1 MSYSHPLQKEFGN
14 IAFAPE
20 SVFKT
25 AIPIASV
32 SGWIGI
38 LMDDQELPR
47 GKPEQ
52 KAYYTAGHTDSDTV
66 LGATIAA
73 GAKPI
78 TVTEQKRTYQ
88 GKLSWIPQNRQ
99 LFQEIFGKKYTT
111 LDSPGAG
118 YNTHTFILGT
128 VNARPLPSITLAAWN
143 DKAGDGFTAG
153 TDICTLFSGIKLGK
167 TTFSANE
174 GEELKIESSLYGCAE
189 ADQTAFP
196 GAFTELTT
204 KPYLF
209 NQGAL
214 TIHGGTY
221 TRIKSLSIDID
232 HKIKEDWYGS
242 VDPYDLVEQRIEMKA
257 NITLVIDNDDIYDF
271 QIAKPTASTRF
282 SFVFTRTSNQDS
294 LTLESEP
301 SGTTSFA
308 YPIYTIKD
316 AGGEGEA
323 EVDVEILLTNL
334 RCVVIDNESKNHVY
348 KDVTP

>member
-1 MSYSHPLQKEFGN
+1 MSYSHPYQKEFQN
-14 IAFAPE
+14 ISFGPE

-25 AIPIASV
+25 ALAVASV

-38 LMDDQELPR
+38 LMDEQEMPR

-52 KAYYTAGHTDSDTV
+52 KVYYTSGHTDSDAA
-66 LGATIAA
+66 LGSATAA

-78 TVTEQKRTYQ
+78 TVTEQKRTHQ
-88 GKLSWIPQNRQ
+88 GKLSWIAQNRQ

-111 LDSPGAG
+111 LDSPDTG
-118 YNTHTFILGT
+118 YNTHTYILGT
-128 VNARPLPSITLAAWN
+128 INARPLPSITLAAWN
-143 DKAGDGFTAG
+143 DKGGDGFTAG

-174 GEELKIESSLYGCAE
+174 GEELKIEASIYGCAE

-196 GAFTELTT
+196 GAFAQITT

-214 TIHGGTY
+214 TIFGGTY
-221 TRIKSLSIDID
+221 TRIKSISVDID
-232 HKIKEDWYGS
+232 HKIKEEWYGS
-242 VDPYDLVEQRIEMKA
+242 VDPYDLIEQRVELKA
-257 NITLVIDNDDIYDF
+257 NVTLVLDNDDIYDF
-271 QIAKPTASTRF
+271 QLAKPTASTRF
-282 SFVFTRTSNQDS
+282 SFVFTRTASQDT

-308 YPIYTIKD
+308 YPTFTIKD
-316 AGGEGEA
+316 SGGEGES

-334 RCVVIDNESKNHVY
+334 RCVVVDNIDTNHVY
-348 KDVTP
+348 